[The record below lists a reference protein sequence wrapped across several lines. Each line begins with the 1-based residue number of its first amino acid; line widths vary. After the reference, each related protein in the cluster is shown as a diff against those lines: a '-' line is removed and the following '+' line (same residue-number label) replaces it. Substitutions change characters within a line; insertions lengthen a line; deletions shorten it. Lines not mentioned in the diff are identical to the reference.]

1 MGRANNSFTGYVG
14 QAPEIN
20 SEDKVDLPEKS
31 LWIAVLCRAALDAVK
46 GPPSLNMQVKANISH
61 KNCYN
66 YNKRAAQ
73 HFFLEGGAHFE
84 LICELA
90 GRNPKY
96 VQARVKK
103 VLLRK
108 SGWNVDVP
116 ITSYYR
122 GGIKRRRGR
131 PKKKHLMGNAYYAA
145 KAAKAMKE
153 KNIYYAGMGAKGGRP
168 RIYNGI

>member
-61 KNCYN
+61 KICYN

-73 HFFLEGGAHFE
+73 HF
-84 LICELA
+84 I
-90 GRNPKY
+90 
-96 VQARVKK
+96 
-103 VLLRK
+103 
-108 SGWNVDVP
+108 
-116 ITSYYR
+116 
-122 GGIKRRRGR
+122 
-131 PKKKHLMGNAYYAA
+131 
-145 KAAKAMKE
+145 
-153 KNIYYAGMGAKGGRP
+153 
-168 RIYNGI
+168 